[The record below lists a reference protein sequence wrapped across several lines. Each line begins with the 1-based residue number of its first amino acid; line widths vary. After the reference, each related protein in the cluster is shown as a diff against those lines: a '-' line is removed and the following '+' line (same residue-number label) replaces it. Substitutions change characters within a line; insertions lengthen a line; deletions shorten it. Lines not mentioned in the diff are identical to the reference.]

1 MAVLRVEATVMQVQ
15 GLLEDG
21 LEHVVGH
28 DGTLAVQCQVLEG
41 RQVLQQCG
49 VQRHDRHIGLA
60 ALQVRLEDFSD
71 LEATCHRPG

>member
-28 DGTLAVQCQVLEG
+28 DGTLAVQRQVLEG
-41 RQVLQQCG
+41 RQVLHSSAKFN
-49 VQRHDRHIGLA
+49 VITDTSA
-60 ALQVRLEDFSD
+60 
-71 LEATCHRPG
+71 